1 MVTFSQTAWFETSKE
16 EVLEILRVAP
26 LHLNVTGSPIIHYHM
41 PEGAHTGA
49 AIHYHLVAGFNRTS
63 WTGIISAMQENEI
76 TVRLGE
82 GPFRGFNGK
91 HLIKNDGNLAV
102 FYEELSFQGEDD
114 SFRSELEKSRI
125 LYAMPERKKTREMLM
140 VIEAKKKTKAFESL
154 DSFGSTAG

>member
-16 EVLEILRVAP
+16 EVLETLQVAP
-26 LHLNVTGSPIIHYHM
+26 IQLNVTGTPIVHYHM

-49 AIHYHLVAGFNRTS
+49 VIHYHLVAGFSRTS
-63 WTGIISAMQENEI
+63 WTGIISATQDNQI

-82 GPFRGFNGK
+82 GPFRGFNAK
-91 HLIKNDGNLAV
+91 HLVKNEGNLAV

-114 SFRSELEKSRI
+114 SFRSELEKARI
-125 LYAMPERKKTREMLM
+125 LYALPERRKTREILM
-140 VIEAKKKTKAFESL
+140 AIEAKKKTKAFESL